1 MDRIV
6 QVADD
11 EVAAAMRTIFECAHN
26 TSEGAGALGVAAA
39 VKDKARAARRI
50 AVVISGGNVDRAL
63 FSAIL
68 R

>member
-1 MDRIV
+1 
-6 QVADD
+6 
-11 EVAAAMRTIFECAHN
+11 
-26 TSEGAGALGVAAA
+26 
-39 VKDKARAARRI
+39 VKNKARAARRI